1 MQSQLRIFDVV
12 KDICRNKMGKVP
24 PLFCEYHVLK
34 TLLLLQL
41 KSASREL
48 LMRELH
54 IGESSVRTLINRL
67 KRYGLISTCRKSGCS
82 LTEDGQQSVNE
93 FRKIV
98 PRIVSNINLRRL
110 RLGYFNAGALIK
122 NFPVHGKMRIIL
134 WIRDLIV
141 RNGGDAA
148 LILQATVNGIIIPP
162 VEVDDWI
169 YEDLVR
175 IKEVLKPDQN
185 DLIIISFA
193 QTQYD
198 AEKALFTTLMTILNM
213 QIKENYFSNS
223 LLSNI
228 IEI

>member
-1 MQSQLRIFDVV
+1 VQLQLRIFDVV
-12 KDICRNKMGKVP
+12 KDVCRSRIGKVP
-24 PLFCEYHVLK
+24 PLFSEYHVLK
-34 TLLLLQL
+34 TLLLLRL
-41 KSASREL
+41 KPASRVL

-67 KRYGLISTCRKSGCS
+67 KRHGLISTCRRNGCS
-82 LTEDGQQSVNE
+82 LTEDGWQLIDD

-98 PRIVSNINLRRL
+98 PKIVSNINLRRL

-122 NFPVHGKMRIIL
+122 NFPVHGRMGIIL
-134 WIRDLIV
+134 WIRDLII

-148 LILQATVNGIIIPP
+148 LILQATVNGVIVPP
-162 VEVDDWI
+162 VGVDDWT
-169 YEDLVR
+169 YEDLGR

-198 AEKALFTTLMTILNM
+198 AEKALFATLMTILNM
-213 QIKENYFSNS
+213 KIKEK
-223 LLSNI
+223 LLFQ
-228 IEI
+228 

>member
-1 MQSQLRIFDVV
+1 
-12 KDICRNKMGKVP
+12 
-24 PLFCEYHVLK
+24 
-34 TLLLLQL
+34 
-41 KSASREL
+41 
-48 LMRELH
+48 MRELR

-67 KRYGLISTCRKSGCS
+67 KRYGLISTCRRNGCS
-82 LTEDGQQSVNE
+82 LTEDGWQSVDE

-122 NFPVHGKMRIIL
+122 DFPVHGRMRIIL
-134 WIRDLIV
+134 WIRDLII

-148 LILQATVNGIIIPP
+148 LILQSTVNGVIIPP
-162 VEVDDWI
+162 VEVDDWV

-198 AEKALFTTLMTILNM
+198 AEKALFITLMTILDM
-213 QIKENYFSNS
+213 QIKENYFFNN